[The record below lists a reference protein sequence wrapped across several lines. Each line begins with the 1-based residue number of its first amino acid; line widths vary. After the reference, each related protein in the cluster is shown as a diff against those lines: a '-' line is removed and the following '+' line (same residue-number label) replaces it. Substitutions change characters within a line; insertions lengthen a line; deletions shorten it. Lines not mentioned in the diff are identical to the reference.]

1 MKKLFLVSIFL
12 GAISIHAQSTDYDI
26 ATTDTWVA
34 GNPANEAV
42 SLVNQII
49 CFLKNAT
56 GRNVTDLLGK
66 KFKSVV

>member
-1 MKKLFLVSIFL
+1 MKKLFLVSLFL
-12 GAISIHAQSTDYDI
+12 GAISIHAQSTDYDS

-49 CFLKNAT
+49 CP
-56 GRNVTDLLGK
+56 
-66 KFKSVV
+66 